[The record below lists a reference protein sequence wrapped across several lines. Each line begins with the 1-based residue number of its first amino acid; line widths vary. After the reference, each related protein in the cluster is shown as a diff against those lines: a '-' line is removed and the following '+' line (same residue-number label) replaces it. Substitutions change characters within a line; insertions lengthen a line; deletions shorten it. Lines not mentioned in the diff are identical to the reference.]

1 MRVNLSTLSKELQA
15 QIRKESLSSSRPVI
29 VVDVQ
34 PAYANKYN
42 LSVCKAVVE
51 FVAKQT
57 GQVLLLINADDQGM
71 TDDTKQSVIEWWND
85 TASDYGLELDWDKI
99 EILDK
104 GYGYLRSWM
113 DTGIDEDVII
123 ETIREMHKQDV
134 TDSRSLELPPV
145 AERSSTEQGIGE
157 AIEARDDDPLQ
168 TGWLKLSLMQKFNN
182 AYLIGGADNECL
194 SEVELMLKAF
204 KIKYERIEKLIY

>member
-1 MRVNLSTLSKELQA
+1 MQISLSTLSKTLQT
-15 QIRKESLSSSRPVI
+15 QIRKEILSSSRPVI

-34 PAYANKYN
+34 PAYADIEP
-42 LSVCKAVVE
+42 SVCEAVVQ

-57 GQVLLLINADDQGM
+57 GQVLLLINADDQGL
-71 TDDTKQSVIEWWND
+71 TDDTEQSVIDWWNN
-85 TASDYGLELDWDKI
+85 TASDYDLELDWNKI
-99 EILDK
+99 TIVDK

-113 DTGIDEDVII
+113 DTGINEEVIL

-134 TDSRSLELPPV
+134 PDSRDLELPPV
-145 AERSSTEQGIGE
+145 AERSSTEQEIGE
-157 AIEARDDDPLQ
+157 AIEAMDGDPLQ
-168 TGWLKLSLMQKFNN
+168 TGWLEPSLLRKFNN

-204 KIKYERIEKLIY
+204 LIKYERIEKLIY